1 MNFVLDAS
9 VALSWCFVDEGGDYA
24 LEVLESL
31 RTEEAVV
38 PTLWML
44 EVSNG
49 LLVAERRSRLDSAA
63 VTQFTRLLLSLPV
76 AVDPAERGRAF
87 GETRRLAR
95 THGLTSYDA
104 AYLELG
110 VRLGAPLATLD
121 VALATAADEEGVAL
135 FGSPGL
141 A

>member
-1 MNFVLDAS
+1 MNLVLDAS
-9 VALSWCFVDEGGDYA
+9 MALAWCFEDEGGDYA
-24 LEVLESL
+24 LQVLDSL

-49 LLVAERRSRLDSAA
+49 LLVAERRDRIDSAT
-63 VTQFTRLLLSLPV
+63 VTKFTRLLLSLPV

-95 THGLTSYDA
+95 AHGLTLYDA

-110 VRLGAPLATLD
+110 VRMGVPLATLD
-121 VALATAADEEGVAL
+121 GALAAAAETEGVPL
-135 FGSPGL
+135 FGGP
-141 A
+141 AED

>member
-9 VALSWCFVDEGGDYA
+9 VALSWCFEDEGGDYA
-24 LEVLESL
+24 LEVLDTL

-38 PTLWML
+38 PALWTL

-49 LLVAERRSRLDSAA
+49 LLVAERKGRTDPAA
-63 VTQFTRLLLSLPV
+63 VNKFTRLLMSLRL
-76 AVDPAERGRAF
+76 AVDPAERSRGFA
-87 GETRRLAR
+87 ETLRLAR
-95 THGLTSYDA
+95 AHGLTPYDA

-110 VRLGAPLATLD
+110 MRFGVPLATLD
-121 VALATAADEEGVAL
+121 WGLLVAADREGVPR
-135 FGSPGL
+135 FGAS

>member
-1 MNFVLDAS
+1 MNLVLDAS
-9 VALSWCFVDEGGDYA
+9 VALSWCFEDEGGEYA
-24 LEVLESL
+24 LQVLDAL

-49 LLVAERRSRLDSAA
+49 LLVAERRGRTDSAT
-63 VTQFTRLLLSLPV
+63 VTKFTRLLLSLPLAV
-76 AVDPAERGRAF
+76 APAERGRAF

-95 THGLTSYDA
+95 AHGLTSYDA

-110 VRLGAPLATLD
+110 VRLGVPLATLD
-121 VALATAADEEGVAL
+121 VALAAAGETEGVPR
-135 FGSPGL
+135 FGSPG
-141 A
+141 

>member
-9 VALSWCFVDEGGDYA
+9 VALSWCFEDEGGDYA
-24 LEVLESL
+24 LRVLDSL

-38 PTLWML
+38 PTLWTL

-49 LLVAERRSRLDSAA
+49 LLVAERKGRIDSAT
-63 VTQFTRLLLSLPV
+63 VTKFTRLLVSLPF
-76 AVDPAERGRAF
+76 AMDPAERGRAF

-104 AYLELG
+104 AYVELG
-110 VRLGAPLATLD
+110 VRLGVPLATLD
-121 VALATAADEEGVAL
+121 AALAAAAEAEGVPR
-135 FGSPGL
+135 FGS
-141 A
+141 AA